1 MARVKLTPEAVAI
14 QCAFALGQ
22 GAGADCDLDAAT
34 LEGLRKSL
42 ARVLKRV
49 DLSTWDDD
57 QWIAVERFKAAGRRV
72 ARYRR
77 PDLDRV
83 LHALKT
89 ELETTLD
96 RDGVLTSY
104 CQQVLTIL
112 RRRGGER

>member
-1 MARVKLTPEAVAI
+1 VAI

-22 GAGADCDLDAAT
+22 GAGAKCDLDAAT

-49 DLSTWDDD
+49 DLSTWDED
-57 QWIAVERFKAAGRRV
+57 QWIAVKRFKAVGRRV

-77 PDLDRV
+77 PDLERV
-83 LHALKT
+83 LHALQG

-96 RDGVLTSY
+96 REGVLTSY
-104 CQQVLTIL
+104 CNLALSVL
-112 RRRGGER
+112 RRRSGGR